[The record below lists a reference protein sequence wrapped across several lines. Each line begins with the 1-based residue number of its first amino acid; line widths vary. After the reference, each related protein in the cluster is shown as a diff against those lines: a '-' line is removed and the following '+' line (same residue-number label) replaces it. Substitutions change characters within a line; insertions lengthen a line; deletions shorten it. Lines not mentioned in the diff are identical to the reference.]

1 MAESS
6 KVKIAVLAKVY
17 RNTGTYGS
25 PTWTEIGL
33 VRDGSISAK
42 WNRSDASARQ
52 TKAVLQAKTQ
62 MAITGSLV
70 VRADD
75 ADAGYQA
82 LFDASMAVSDS
93 APDLLM
99 LDGAI
104 TVEGAKG
111 FRFHAN
117 LDFEQDQS
125 IGNVIYTTF
134 ALDPAWNT
142 GGYPSYAEVGASST
156 VTYTAF

>member
-6 KVKIAVLAKVY
+6 KVKIAALAKVY

-25 PTWTEIGL
+25 PTWTEITL
-33 VRDGSISAK
+33 VRDGSISGK

-62 MAITGSLV
+62 MAITGSLT

-82 LFDASMAVSDS
+82 LFDAAMDVSDS

>member
-1 MAESS
+1 MAEAS
-6 KVKIAVLAKVY
+6 KVKVGVLSKVY

-25 PTWTEIGL
+25 PTWAAVDL
-33 VRDGSISAK
+33 VRDVTISGK

-52 TKAVLQAKTQ
+52 TKALLQAKTQ
-62 MAITGSLV
+62 IAITGSLTI
-70 VRADD
+70 RSDD

-82 LFDASMAVSDS
+82 LYDASMSVSDS
-93 APDLLM
+93 APDLLI

-125 IGNVIYTTF
+125 IGNVLYTTMSI
-134 ALDPAWNT
+134 DPAWNA
-142 GGYPSYAEVGASST
+142 GGYPSYAEVGSGST
-156 VTYTAF
+156 VTFTAF